1 MKMQLIGTAGGDF
14 PRVDDPQDNFAYL
27 SRLRALGGKN
37 LRRPAQA
44 VVFPDILIDYYD
56 GRQLEKFGIPSET
69 IKHLFITHLH
79 WDHCRPLEI
88 MKLSAGLPHQLQVY
102 GSHNVIEALKFAGT
116 YDYNRSDGRFVIRE
130 TCSDIGYHEMQ
141 PEHQIELGDTTVTA
155 VHANHS
161 IDKTNHMIM
170 SDQCLNYVFEREGK
184 TIFYGLDSSYP
195 FPHTVDFLR
204 RFRLDAAVL
213 DMTFGQWPI
222 DAVKS
227 GHHNL
232 EMLTET
238 IEELRE
244 AGIVHE
250 ETLLLASH
258 IAMAEVLPHDD
269 LKDLVSSKGITLAY
283 DGVIIDV

>member
-1 MKMQLIGTAGGDF
+1 MKIQLIGTAGGDF
-14 PRVDDPQDNFAYL
+14 PRVEDPQDNFAYL
-27 SRLRALGGKN
+27 PRLRALGGRN

-44 VVFPDILIDYYD
+44 VIFPDILIDYYD
-56 GRQLEKFGIPSET
+56 GRQLVKFGIAPET

-88 MKLSAGLPHQLQVY
+88 LKLAAGLPHLLQLY
-102 GSHNVIEALKFAGT
+102 GSYHVVEALKFANT
-116 YDYNRSDGRFVIRE
+116 YDFNHGDGRFVSRK
-130 TCSDIGYHEMQ
+130 TRSDFEFHVVE
-141 PEHQIELGDTTVTA
+141 PEQRVEVGDTAVTA

-170 SDQCLNYVFEREGK
+170 SDLCLNYLFEREGK
-184 TIFYGLDSSYP
+184 TFFYGLDSSYP

-204 RFRLDAAVL
+204 HFRLDGAVF

-222 DAVKS
+222 DPVKS

-250 ETLLLASH
+250 ETLLYASH
-258 IAMAEVLPHDD
+258 IAMAEILPHDD
-269 LKDLVSSKGITLAY
+269 LKDQVLEMGINLAY
-283 DGVIIDV
+283 DGVVMDV